1 MPKEPYFFID
11 EEDEKRNEVLLFV
24 RDATP
29 DSWRRCANELRD
41 SAELLWKDRS
51 NSIRVEAEEGWEL
64 DENGQLKARSGLKK
78 IYSVSRSYFLL
89 AGFALENL
97 LKGYLVAGNPSLIID
112 GTLSKDIKTHK
123 LLVLFKKIED
133 FELDGKESEFC
144 SIAEQA
150 IPYRGRYPV
159 PLAFNSVVPE
169 VGLTDELRQGFL
181 TVYNRLDER
190 LYMKIK
196 DGWDSGVGVRLQK
209 ICDPKYD
216 P

>member
-1 MPKEPYFFID
+1 MPKEPYLFID
-11 EEDEKRNEVLLFV
+11 EDDKKRNEVILFV

-29 DSWRRCANELRD
+29 DAWRDCASELRN

-51 NSIRVEAEEGWEL
+51 NSLRVEAVEGWEL
-64 DENGQLKARSGLKK
+64 DENGQLEAKAESKK

-97 LKGYLVAGNPSLIID
+97 LKGYLVAANPSLITD

-123 LLVLFKKIED
+123 LSILFKKIEGFD
-133 FELDGKESEFC
+133 LDSQESEFC

-150 IPYRGRYPV
+150 IPYWGRYPV
-159 PLAFNSVVPE
+159 PLTFSKVVPE

-181 TVYNRLDER
+181 TVYDRLDER
-190 LYMKIK
+190 LYEKIR
-196 DGWDSGVGVRLQK
+196 DGWDSGVGVKLHK
-209 ICDPKYD
+209 IDDPKYD
-216 P
+216 T